1 MISASERCSL
11 WEEAVNVLCMLLAS
25 RSMAQYG
32 MVGIFH
38 AFKQSPLNQQVFFL
52 LRDHRFPSRELVF
65 SIAGWRRIPMAG
77 LMW

>member
-32 MVGIFH
+32 MVGIFSCIPKMPI
-38 AFKQSPLNQQVFFL
+38 ASSFF
-52 LRDHRFPSRELVF
+52 F
-65 SIAGWRRIPMAG
+65 
-77 LMW
+77 

>member
-38 AFKQSPLNQQVFFL
+38 AFSMQIFASRFF
-52 LRDHRFPSRELVF
+52 FTP
-65 SIAGWRRIPMAG
+65 
-77 LMW
+77 

>member
-52 LRDHRFPSRELVF
+52 TVITGFQVGSLYFPLQVGGGFRWQ
-65 SIAGWRRIPMAG
+65 G
-77 LMW
+77 

>member
-38 AFKQSPLNQQVFFL
+38 AFKQSPLPAGFFFY
-52 LRDHRFPSRELVF
+52 RDHRFPSRELVF

>member
-38 AFKQSPLNQQVFFL
+38 AFSIAHCQQVFFL
-52 LRDHRFPSRELVF
+52 TGLHRFPSREL
-65 SIAGWRRIPMAG
+65 R
-77 LMW
+77 